1 MTRGIAGLGLLFLLI
16 SGAAAAMGAMPA
28 AARTS
33 AAAAPA
39 STQASGQAEA
49 EEDFLTKAFE
59 AIGPQERLTKIH
71 AVRWIG
77 NLVETTGEDK
87 TSFEEERI
95 QVYPDQAYLALKS
108 DKGLTEKLV
117 ITPAFSYVYS
127 GQMAHAVADPTL
139 DAYRMQIRFDPIY
152 VAQHAEAY
160 SVVSRSAVKDGDT
173 DVDSL
178 EISSKGSECFWEIDA
193 QTGRLLA
200 IRYQTRSGTVIREYY
215 DYRLVDGLYLPF
227 RWETTESGRTTE
239 VTIRKYEINPDI
251 DASLFQPPNDFSA
264 KALSFRVLQSET
276 VEYAQQLGGEDST
289 NCQISRSEIVS
300 TTASSLDDI
309 AYLDGPIVSNLRMT
323 CSSWDT
329 TKFWPRK
336 LNAMLVVASD
346 NNAYII
352 ACDKSWKGKW
362 SKCAPLEAGEVFN
375 GTHTDSG
382 FAVHG
387 IDTKG
392 KEQEV
397 DYSILQAE
405 ALP

>member
-1 MTRGIAGLGLLFLLI
+1 
-16 SGAAAAMGAMPA
+16 MGAMPGA
-28 AARTS
+28 AQTS

-39 STQASGQAEA
+39 SAQAET

-77 NLVETTGEDK
+77 NLVETTGEGK
-87 TSFEEERI
+87 ISFEEERI
-95 QVYPDQAYLALKS
+95 QVYPDQAYLSLKS

-117 ITPAFSYVYS
+117 ITPAFSYVDS
-127 GQMAHAVADPTL
+127 GQMAHAVADPML
-139 DAYRMQIRFDPIY
+139 DAYRTQARFDPIY

-160 SVVSRSAVKDGDT
+160 TVMSRSAVKDGDT

-178 EISSKGSECFWEIDA
+178 EIGAKGSECFWEIDA

-200 IRYQTRSGTVIREYY
+200 IRYQTRSGSVIREYY

-227 RWETTESGRTTE
+227 RWQTTESGRTTE

-264 KALSFRVLQSET
+264 KALSFRVVQSQS
-276 VEYAQQLGGEDST
+276 VAYAQELEGDYSA
-289 NCQISRSEIVS
+289 NCQIAKSEIVS

-323 CSSWDT
+323 CNAWDT

-352 ACDKSWKGKW
+352 ACNKAGRW
-362 SKCAPLEAGEVFN
+362 SKCTPLQAGEVFN
-375 GTHTDSG
+375 GTRTDTG
-382 FAVHG
+382 FAIHG
-387 IDTKG
+387 SDTKG
-392 KEQEV
+392 KGQEG